1 MNNQI
6 KNKLSDPNIR
16 KLFENKNFVFLST
29 LMEDGSPQ
37 VSPTW
42 VDIEKEDIL
51 INTAIGRTKHRNV
64 TRDPRVGISIIDM
77 NNPYHS
83 VVIRG
88 KVIDQLIGDIAE
100 KHIDKLSKKYL
111 DKPYPYRAPGEKRVL
126 LKIRPHSIFHMNQ

>member
-1 MNNQI
+1 MNNQTT
-6 KNKLSDPNIR
+6 NKLSDPNIR

-42 VDIEKEDIL
+42 VDIENEDIL

-64 TRDPRVGISIIDM
+64 TRDPRVAVAVVDV
-77 NNPYHS
+77 NNPYNS

-88 KVIDQLIGDIAE
+88 KVIDQLTGDIAE

-111 DKPYPYRAPGEKRVL
+111 DKEYPYRAPGEKRIL
-126 LKIRPHSIFHMNQ
+126 LKIRPHSIFHMN

>member
-1 MNNQI
+1 MNNQT

-42 VDIEKEDIL
+42 VDIENDDIL

-64 TRDPRVGISIIDM
+64 TRDPRVAVAVVDVH
-77 NNPYHS
+77 NPYHS

-88 KVIDQLIGDIAE
+88 KVIDQLTGDIAE

-111 DKPYPYRAPGEKRVL
+111 DKDYPYRAPGEKRVL
-126 LKIRPHSIFHMNQ
+126 LKIRPHSIFHMN

>member
-1 MNNQI
+1 MKNQT
-6 KNKLSDPNIR
+6 KKKLNDQNIR
-16 KLFENKNFVFLST
+16 NLFKNKNFVFLST

-42 VDIEKEDIL
+42 VEIENDDIL

-88 KVIDQLIGDIAE
+88 KVIEQLTGDIAE

-111 DKPYPYRAPGEKRVL
+111 NQAYPYRGPGEKRVI